1 MCLLA
6 VNLCFISY
14 IYWHVVLHLF
24 LINPKLIQWIMQEF
38 IEKVNDNVNVAF
50 VVVNRVSVSVL
61 RIWSF

>member
-1 MCLLA
+1 
-6 VNLCFISY
+6 
-14 IYWHVVLHLF
+14 
-24 LINPKLIQWIMQEF
+24 MQEF